1 LRSNRGRLFA
11 IEGIDQSGKQTQT
24 RLLANK
30 LRKRERPFSVWSF
43 PDYQTRIGRQLK
55 SYLQGKSTLD
65 MHVVHLL
72 YAANK
77 WEKAS
82 AIRLEIDQGK
92 IVLVN
97 RYTPSNLA
105 YGIAHGLPLDWLISL
120 ERDLPQPDAVIV
132 LDVPINVSFRRKRH
146 LRDLHEEDIV
156 YLNRVR
162 NAYLSLAR
170 KFAWKIVD
178 GSRDRDVVQS
188 EVWNEI
194 SKRIGG

>member
-1 LRSNRGRLFA
+1 
-11 IEGIDQSGKQTQT
+11 
-24 RLLANK
+24 
-30 LRKRERPFSVWSF
+30 
-43 PDYQTRIGRQLK
+43 
-55 SYLQGKSTLD
+55 